1 MVRHSVV
8 FKLKYPKGSPPEKAF
23 LDAASKLSSI
33 RGVQKFECLRQV
45 SKKNNYDYGISMEF
59 DTQKAYDDYSNHPD
73 HVAFVETF
81 WLRDVADFLE
91 IDYEPM
97 K

>member
-1 MVRHSVV
+1 MVHHTVV
-8 FKLKYPKGSPPEKAF
+8 FKLKHPVGSSQAKAF
-23 LDAASKLSSI
+23 LDAALELSAI
-33 RGVQKFECLRQV
+33 PGVRHFECLLQT
-45 SKKNNYDYGISMEF
+45 SKKNNFDYGISMEF
-59 DTQKAYDDYSNHPD
+59 DTKKAYDDYSKHPD
-73 HVAFVETF
+73 HVAFVQTF